1 VGTKDQKR
9 SETLSQY
16 IFKVPKQAYPDIG
29 NSNRVIDVMNSVLFD
44 RITTE
49 VTRQVHMN
57 FLSTL
62 SFTKI
67 RTAAR
72 LVLPG
77 GLASQTVSERAKA
90 VAKFKAE

>member
-1 VGTKDQKR
+1 VGTNGQKR
-9 SETLSQY
+9 TETLSQY

-29 NSNRVIDVMNSVLFD
+29 NSNRVIDVMNSVVFD
-44 RITTE
+44 WITTE
-49 VTRQVHMN
+49 VVRQVHMN

-62 SFTKI
+62 GFRNI
-67 RTAAR
+67 QMAAR

-77 GLASQTVSERAKA
+77 GLASQAVPERTKA